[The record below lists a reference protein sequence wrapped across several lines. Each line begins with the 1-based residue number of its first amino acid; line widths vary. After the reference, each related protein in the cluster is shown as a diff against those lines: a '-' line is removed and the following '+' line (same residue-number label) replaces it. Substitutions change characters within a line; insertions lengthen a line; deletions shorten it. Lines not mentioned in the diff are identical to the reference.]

1 VEALDTNVVDRLL
14 VRDDEDQCQ
23 RAKRVLRQA
32 VRAGGAWMPVIV
44 LVETAWVL
52 RVAYKFDRAATAAA
66 LLPPIEETAPLAT
79 PPGSE
84 PAPLRTPKLEQPPP
98 LTPARRKWTNA
109 PASAPPPSDA
119 PVKEGPY

>member
-66 LLPPIEETAPLAT
+66 LLPPIEEKQRPSRRRPGAS
-79 PPGSE
+79 PPRFAHQSSSS
-84 PAPLRTPKLEQPPP
+84 RH
-98 LTPARRKWTNA
+98 R
-109 PASAPPPSDA
+109 
-119 PVKEGPY
+119 